1 MRPSVSPKEGEEVF
15 PLGTGYTHARGGDF
29 AASRARQDRAR
40 GAFAVPCHARW
51 MTSTMGGI
59 ARPKARQGRRF

>member
-1 MRPSVSPKEGEEVF
+1 MSPSVPPKKEKKF
-15 PLGTGYTHARGGDF
+15 FGTGYTHAHGGDF